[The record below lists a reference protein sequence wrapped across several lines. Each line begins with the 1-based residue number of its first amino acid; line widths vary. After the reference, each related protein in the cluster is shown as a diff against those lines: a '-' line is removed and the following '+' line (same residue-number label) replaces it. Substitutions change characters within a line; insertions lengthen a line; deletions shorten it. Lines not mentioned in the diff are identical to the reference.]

1 MRAIGYYK
9 PLAADVA
16 ESISRHDDP
25 LSAIKQYCAEE
36 LHQLVATIPGDESGA
51 PVTPNST
58 DSERLQSLIQYFNQA
73 ERRQALVVIPDSTHL
88 AGDLELL
95 VKALIDIEVAGG
107 DVRCANFD
115 APDAVQDGLEKLSL
129 AGRRLGRQ
137 RRIQEAIQ
145 AKAARGQVLGR
156 VPFGYRGGPDGMMHP
171 VPEEAE
177 IVAQV
182 FDWYLGNPT
191 PPDELGNGANGIGL
205 RKIASELNGRGIQT
219 RAGKPW
225 SPVAVAG
232 VLRNRTYIG
241 TYARHGMRIVTNHQ
255 PIVERASFNRAQE
268 ILESRKPIRKRR
280 SKSSFPL
287 GGVLECGTCG
297 NGMNGVTRARSWTLS
312 DGSTRSRQYR
322 YYACRLFSRSDKGE
336 NRHASWGAEELEL
349 RVQEKLSSLD
359 KRTMDKTL
367 ASDDASTS
375 SGIANA
381 ESRFMRQYRSV
392 AHGQAPLRS
401 LVGNVQELER
411 ARDAAPALNDMDDAS
426 ASADEGTTV
435 REAVAALGDD
445 QNDRKE
451 TISRLIAKIVVGLDE
466 IELTLNT

>member
-1 MRAIGYYK
+1 VRAIGYYK

-129 AGRRLGRQ
+129 PGRRPGRQ

-171 VPEEAE
+171 VLEEAE

-191 PPDELGNGANGIGL
+191 PPDELGNGANGI
-205 RKIASELNGRGIQT
+205 
-219 RAGKPW
+219 
-225 SPVAVAG
+225 PVA
-232 VLRNRTYIG
+232 LDFRDTSRTPG
-241 TYARHGMRIVTNHQ
+241 QRSPPLPARDASFRQARHGMRIVTNHQ

-401 LVGNVQELER
+401 LVANVQELER